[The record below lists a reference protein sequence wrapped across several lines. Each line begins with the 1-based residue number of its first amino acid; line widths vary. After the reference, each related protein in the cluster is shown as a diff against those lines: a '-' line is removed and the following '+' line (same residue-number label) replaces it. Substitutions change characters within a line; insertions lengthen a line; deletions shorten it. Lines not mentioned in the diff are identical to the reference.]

1 MKMQVYELREGMVTS
16 VGTVQDIT
24 QHVEDSRVTHYGV
37 RFQDGWELEYPTDVA
52 FKVTHVPAKHVKRGM
67 RLVGYG
73 EVIGT
78 FVTSNPDFTGVS
90 FANGKYARLL
100 RDILLTLAPV
110 PPVREAPLDPKKHLL
125 WAIDNKDWA
134 QARAALTVLEKHE

>member
-1 MKMQVYELREGMVTS
+1 MKLQVYELREGMVTS
-16 VGTVQDIT
+16 VGTVQEIT
-24 QHVEDSRVTHYGV
+24 QHVEDGRVTHYGV

-52 FKVTHVPAKHVKRGM
+52 FRVTHVPAKHVKRGM

-78 FVTSNPDFTGVS
+78 FVTSPGFVGVTVQDG
-90 FANGKYARLL
+90 GKFRIPMDRLF
-100 RDILLTLAPV
+100 TLAPV
-110 PPVREAPLDPKKHLL
+110 SPKRVDPKKHLL

-134 QARAALTVLEKHE
+134 QARAALTELEKQT

>member
-1 MKMQVYELREGMVTS
+1 MRLLVNELREGMVTS
-16 VGTVQDIT
+16 VGTVQEIT

-37 RFQDGWELEYPTDVA
+37 RFQDGWGIEYPTDVA

-67 RLVGYG
+67 HLEGYG

-78 FVTSNPDFTGVS
+78 FVTSPGLVGVA
-90 FANGKYARLL
+90 FANGWSSQLIRDRLF
-100 RDILLTLAPV
+100 TLAPV
-110 PPVREAPLDPKKHLL
+110 PPKREAPLDPKKHLL

-134 QARAALTVLEKHE
+134 QARAALTELEKRA

>member
-1 MKMQVYELREGMVTS
+1 MKLQVYELREGMVTT
-16 VGTVQDIT
+16 VGAVQEIT

-78 FVTSNPDFTGVS
+78 FMTSPGFAGVS

-100 RDILLTLAPV
+100 RDRLLSLAPV
-110 PPVREAPLDPKKHLL
+110 PPVLEAPLDPKKHLL

-134 QARAALTVLEKHE
+134 QARAALTELEQK